1 MSKGLFQSIKDVSIK
16 TKIIIPLL
24 LLVVIPIALI
34 AYNTYNLQKRLTIS
48 LTRHD
53 AIVTAKTTLSSLNA
67 MMLNGT
73 IMKKKDRKQLFSIY
87 KKIKGIKGF
96 QVIRG
101 NIVNM
106 EFGKGL
112 KEEMPTSIKDNKINS
127 IFDNKI
133 LNSSK
138 TQTEIIS
145 KNGVP
150 YELMV
155 GVPFVAKTNSRGINC
170 LMCHTK
176 ASSGDIL
183 GGIKLVYSLKPLRDS
198 QKIFTKETLIIAVIF
213 IVLIVLFLY
222 FIIKSAI
229 IKPIAKM
236 SKLADEIS
244 KGHFEEEI
252 AHPRNDEIGS
262 LAQSFNR
269 MQISFKKAMEL
280 LKRGRE

>member
-1 MSKGLFQSIKDVSIK
+1 MPKGLFQSIKDVSIE

-24 LLVVIPIALI
+24 LLVIIPIALI
-34 AYNTYNLQKRLTIS
+34 AYNTYNLQKQLTIS
-48 LTRHD
+48 LTKHD
-53 AIVTAKTTLSSLNA
+53 AIVTAKTTLSSINA

-73 IMKKKDRKQLFSIY
+73 IMKKRDRRQLFSIY

-96 QVIRG
+96 KVIRG

-112 KEEMPTSIKDNKINS
+112 REEMPNS
-127 IFDNKI
+127 PFDDKI
-133 LNSSK
+133 LKSK
-138 TQTEIIS
+138 KTKTEIVS

-150 YELMV
+150 YELIV

-183 GGIKLVYSLKPLRDS
+183 GGVKLIYSLKPLRNS
-198 QKIFTKETLIIAVIF
+198 QKIFTKETAVIALIF
-213 IVLIVLFLY
+213 IVLIILFLY

-252 AHPRNDEIGS
+252 THPRNDEIGS
-262 LAQSFNR
+262 LAKSFNR
-269 MQISFKKAMEL
+269 MQISLKKAMEL

>member
-16 TKIIIPLL
+16 TKIIVPLL

-34 AYNTYNLQKRLTIS
+34 AYNTYNLQKKLTIS

-73 IMKKKDRKQLFSIY
+73 IMKKRDRKQLFSIY

-112 KEEMPTSIKDNKINS
+112 REEMPNS
-127 IFDNKI
+127 PFDDKI

-183 GGIKLVYSLKPLRDS
+183 GGIKLVYSLKPLRVS
-198 QKIFTKETLIIAVIF
+198 QKIFTEETLIIAVIF

-269 MQISFKKAMEL
+269 MQISLKKAMEL

>member
-1 MSKGLFQSIKDVSIK
+1 MPKGLSQSIKDASIK
-16 TKIIIPLL
+16 TKIIVPLL
-24 LLVVIPIALI
+24 LLIIIPIALI
-34 AYNTYNLQKRLTIS
+34 VYNTYNLQKRLTIS
-48 LTRHD
+48 LTEHD
-53 AIVTAKTTLSSLNA
+53 AIITAKTTLSSLNA

-73 IMKKKDRKQLFSIY
+73 IMKKRDRKQLFSIY

-96 QVIRG
+96 KVIRG

-106 EFGKGL
+106 ESGKGL
-112 KEEMPTSIKDNKINS
+112 REEMPNS
-127 IFDNKI
+127 PFDDKI
-133 LNSSK
+133 LNSNK

-145 KNGVP
+145 ENGVP

-155 GVPFVAKTNSRGINC
+155 GVPFIAKTNSRGINC
-170 LMCHTK
+170 LTCHTK

-183 GGIKLVYSLKPLRDS
+183 GGIKLVYSLKPLRNS
-198 QKIFTKETLIIAVIF
+198 QRIFIEETLIIAVIF
-213 IVLIVLFLY
+213 IVLIILFLY

-252 AHPRNDEIGS
+252 SLPRNDEIGS
-262 LAQSFNR
+262 LAKSFNL
-269 MQISFKKAMEL
+269 MQISLKKAMEL

>member
-1 MSKGLFQSIKDVSIK
+1 MSKGLSQSIKDISIK
-16 TKIIIPLL
+16 TKIIVPLV
-24 LLVVIPIALI
+24 LLVIIPIALI
-34 AYNTYNLQKRLTIS
+34 VYNTYNLQKQLTIS
-48 LTRHD
+48 LTKHD

-73 IMKKKDRKQLFSIY
+73 IAKKSDRKQLFSIY
-87 KKIKGIKGF
+87 KKIRGIKSF
-96 QVIRG
+96 KVIRG
-101 NIVNM
+101 NIVNS

-112 KEEMPTSIKDNKINS
+112 TEEEPGSS
-127 IFDNKI
+127 FDDKI
-133 LNSSK
+133 LNSDK
-138 TQTEIIS
+138 TQTKIIY
-145 KNGVP
+145 KNGMP
-150 YELMV
+150 SELMI

-170 LMCHTK
+170 LTCHTK
-176 ASSGDIL
+176 ASPGDIL
-183 GGIKLVYSLKPLRDS
+183 GGVKLVYSLNLLRNS
-198 QKIFTKETLIIAVIF
+198 QKTFIKETLVIGVIF
-213 IVLIVLFLY
+213 IVVIILFLY

-262 LAQSFNR
+262 LAKSFNR
-269 MQISFKKAMEL
+269 MQVSLKKAVEL

>member
-1 MSKGLFQSIKDVSIK
+1 MPKGLSQSIKDVSIK

-24 LLVVIPIALI
+24 LLVIIPIALI
-34 AYNTYNLQKRLTIS
+34 AYNTYNIQKQLTIS
-48 LTRHD
+48 LTKHD
-53 AIVTAKTTLSSLNA
+53 AIVTAKTTLSSINA

-73 IMKKKDRKQLFSIY
+73 IMKKRDRRQLFSIY

-96 QVIRG
+96 KVIRG

-112 KEEMPTSIKDNKINS
+112 REEMPNS
-127 IFDNKI
+127 PFDDKI
-133 LNSSK
+133 LKSNK
-138 TQTEIIS
+138 TKTEIVS

-150 YELMV
+150 YELIV

-170 LMCHTK
+170 LMCHTR

-183 GGIKLVYSLKPLRDS
+183 GGVKLIYSLKPLRNS
-198 QKIFTKETLIIAVIF
+198 QKIFTKETAVIALIF
-213 IVLIVLFLY
+213 IVLIILFLY

-252 AHPRNDEIGS
+252 THPRNDEIGS
-262 LAQSFNR
+262 LAKSFNR
-269 MQISFKKAMEL
+269 MQISLKKAMEL

>member
-16 TKIIIPLL
+16 TKIIVPLL

-34 AYNTYNLQKRLTIS
+34 AFNTYRLAIS
-48 LTRHD
+48 LTKHD

-73 IMKKKDRKQLFSIY
+73 IMKKRDRKQLFSIY
-87 KKIKGIKGF
+87 KKIKGIKKF

-112 KEEMPTSIKDNKINS
+112 REEMPNS
-127 IFDNKI
+127 PLDDKI

-138 TQTEIIS
+138 IQTEIIS
-145 KNGVP
+145 KNFLP
-150 YELMV
+150 YEIKV

-183 GGIKLVYSLKPLRDS
+183 GGIKLVYSLKPLAVS
-198 QKIFTKETLIIAVIF
+198 ITGTLIIAVFF
-213 IVLIVLFLY
+213 IVLIILFLY

-269 MQISFKKAMEL
+269 MQISLKKAMEL

>member
-1 MSKGLFQSIKDVSIK
+1 MSEGLFQSIKDVSIK
-16 TKIIIPLL
+16 TKIIVPLV
-24 LLVVIPIALI
+24 LLVYIPIALI
-34 AYNTYNLQKRLTIS
+34 VYNTYNLQKQLTIS
-48 LTRHD
+48 LTKHD

-73 IMKKKDRKQLFSIY
+73 IAKKKDRKQLFSIY
-87 KKIKGIKGF
+87 KKIRGIKSF
-96 QVIRG
+96 KVIRG
-101 NIVNM
+101 NIVNS
-106 EFGKGL
+106 EFGNGL
-112 KEEMPTSIKDNKINS
+112 AEEKPNS
-127 IFDNKI
+127 SFDNKI
-133 LNSSK
+133 LSSDK
-138 TQTEIIS
+138 TQT
-145 KNGVP
+145 KTVYKTGMP

-170 LMCHTK
+170 LKCHTN
-176 ASSGDIL
+176 ASSGDVL
-183 GGIKLVYSLKPLRDS
+183 GGIKLVYSLKPLRVS

-236 SKLADEIS
+236 SKLADDIS
-244 KGHFEEEI
+244 KGHFAEEI

-269 MQISFKKAMEL
+269 MQISLKKAMEL
-280 LKRGRE
+280 LKRGKE

>member
-1 MSKGLFQSIKDVSIK
+1 MPKGLSQSIKDVSIK

-24 LLVVIPIALI
+24 LLVIIPIALI
-34 AYNTYNLQKRLTIS
+34 AYNTYNLQKQLTIS
-48 LTRHD
+48 LTKHD
-53 AIVTAKTTLSSLNA
+53 AIVTAKTTLSSINA

-73 IMKKKDRKQLFSIY
+73 IMKKRDRRQLFSIY

-96 QVIRG
+96 KVIRG

-112 KEEMPTSIKDNKINS
+112 REEMPNS
-127 IFDNKI
+127 PFDDKI
-133 LNSSK
+133 LKSNK
-138 TQTEIIS
+138 TKTEIVS

-150 YELMV
+150 YELIV

-183 GGIKLVYSLKPLRDS
+183 GGVKLIYSLKPLRNS
-198 QKIFTKETLIIAVIF
+198 QKIFTKETAVIALIF
-213 IVLIVLFLY
+213 IVLIILFLY

-252 AHPRNDEIGS
+252 THPRNDEIGS
-262 LAQSFNR
+262 LAKSFNR
-269 MQISFKKAMEL
+269 MQISLKKAMEL

>member
-269 MQISFKKAMEL
+269 MQISLKKAMEL

>member
-1 MSKGLFQSIKDVSIK
+1 MSKGLIQSIKDVSIK
-16 TKIIIPLL
+16 IKIIVPLV
-24 LLVVIPIALI
+24 LLVIIPIALI
-34 AYNTYNLQKRLTIS
+34 AYNTYNLQNRLTIS
-48 LTRHD
+48 LTKHD

-87 KKIKGIKGF
+87 EKIKGINGF

-101 NIVNM
+101 NSVNK

-112 KEEMPTSIKDNKINS
+112 PEEEPNS
-127 IFDNKI
+127 AFDRRI
-133 LNSSK
+133 LNSEK
-138 TQTEIIS
+138 TLTKTVY

-150 YELMV
+150 YELMI

-170 LMCHTK
+170 FTCHIG
-176 ASSGDIL
+176 AVSGDVL
-183 GGIKLVYSLKPLRDS
+183 GGVKLAYPLKSLRNS
-198 QKIFTKETLIIAVIF
+198 QKTFKKDTMIIAAIF
-213 IVLIVLFLY
+213 IVIIILFLY

-229 IKPIAKM
+229 LKPIAKM
-236 SKLADEIS
+236 SKLADDIS

-262 LAQSFNR
+262 LAKSFNR
-269 MQISFKKAMEL
+269 MEISLKKAMEI

>member
-1 MSKGLFQSIKDVSIK
+1 MSKGFLQSIKDVSIK

-269 MQISFKKAMEL
+269 MQISLKKAMEL

>member
-1 MSKGLFQSIKDVSIK
+1 MPKGLFQSIKDVSIK

-24 LLVVIPIALI
+24 LLVIIPIALI
-34 AYNTYNLQKRLTIS
+34 AYNTYNLQKQLTIS
-48 LTRHD
+48 LTKHD
-53 AIVTAKTTLSSLNA
+53 AIVTAKTTLSSINA

-73 IMKKKDRKQLFSIY
+73 IMKKRDRRQLFSIY

-96 QVIRG
+96 KVIRG

-112 KEEMPTSIKDNKINS
+112 REEMPNS
-127 IFDNKI
+127 PFDDKI
-133 LNSSK
+133 LKSK
-138 TQTEIIS
+138 KTKTEIVS

-150 YELMV
+150 YELIV

-183 GGIKLVYSLKPLRDS
+183 GGVKLIYSLKPLRNS
-198 QKIFTKETLIIAVIF
+198 QKIFTKETAVIALIF
-213 IVLIVLFLY
+213 IVLIILFLY

-244 KGHFEEEI
+244 KGRFEEEI
-252 AHPRNDEIGS
+252 THPRNDEIGS
-262 LAQSFNR
+262 LAKSFNR
-269 MQISFKKAMEL
+269 MQISLKKAMEL

>member
-1 MSKGLFQSIKDVSIK
+1 MSQSIFQAFKDVSIK
-16 TKIIIPLL
+16 TKIIVPLL
-24 LLVVIPIALI
+24 LLVIIPIALI
-34 AYNTYNLQKRLTIS
+34 VFNTYRLAIS
-48 LTRHD
+48 LTKHD

-87 KKIKGIKGF
+87 KKIKGVKKF

-101 NIVNM
+101 NVVNM

-112 KEEMPTSIKDNKINS
+112 REEMPNS
-127 IFDNKI
+127 KSKFDDKI

-138 TQTEIIS
+138 IQTEIIS
-145 KNGVP
+145 KNFLP
-150 YELMV
+150 YEIKV

-170 LMCHTK
+170 LTCHTK

-183 GGIKLVYSLKPLRDS
+183 GGIKLVYSLKPVAVS
-198 QKIFTKETLIIAVIF
+198 ITGTLIIAVIF
-213 IVLIVLFLY
+213 IVLIILFLY

-244 KGHFEEEI
+244 KGYFEEEI
-252 AHPRNDEIGS
+252 EHPRNDEIGS
-262 LAQSFNR
+262 LAKSFNR
-269 MQISFKKAMEL
+269 MQVSLKKAMEL
-280 LKRGRE
+280 LKRGR

>member
-1 MSKGLFQSIKDVSIK
+1 MPKGLSQSIKDASIK
-16 TKIIIPLL
+16 TKIIVPLL
-24 LLVVIPIALI
+24 LLIIIPIALI
-34 AYNTYNLQKRLTIS
+34 VYNTYNLQKRLTIS
-48 LTRHD
+48 LTEHD
-53 AIVTAKTTLSSLNA
+53 AIITAKTTLSSLNA

-73 IMKKKDRKQLFSIY
+73 IMKKRDRKQLFSIY

-96 QVIRG
+96 KVIRG

-112 KEEMPTSIKDNKINS
+112 REEMPNS
-127 IFDNKI
+127 PFDDKI
-133 LNSSK
+133 LNSNK
-138 TQTEIIS
+138 TQAEIIS

-155 GVPFVAKTNSRGINC
+155 GVPFIAKTNSRGINC
-170 LMCHTK
+170 LTCHTK

-183 GGIKLVYSLKPLRDS
+183 GGIKLVYSLKPLRNS
-198 QKIFTKETLIIAVIF
+198 QRIFIEETLIIAVIF
-213 IVLIVLFLY
+213 IVLIILFLY

-252 AHPRNDEIGS
+252 SLPRNDEIGS
-262 LAQSFNR
+262 LAKSFNL
-269 MQISFKKAMEL
+269 MQISLKKAMEL